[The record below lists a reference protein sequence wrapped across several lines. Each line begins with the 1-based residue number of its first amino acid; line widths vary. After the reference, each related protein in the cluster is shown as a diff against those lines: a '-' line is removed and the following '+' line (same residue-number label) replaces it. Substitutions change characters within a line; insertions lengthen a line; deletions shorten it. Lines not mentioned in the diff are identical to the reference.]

1 MTENSKTVFVSG
13 NNGFKELSILTVRK
27 LFMVVI
33 VYFLKSIFKQKFEIP
48 NNLLQL
54 ITAKAY

>member
-48 NNLLQL
+48 NN
-54 ITAKAY
+54 YSN